1 MNSVSTAFIPV
12 AIILVL
18 ALAPPA
24 AAAKSCGDTSN
35 SKGRDVKCACGDT
48 VTTNTVVKNDPVRRG
63 VCAGIGLLVNTG
75 VTVNLNGNAVTG
87 NGTGVGLRILG
98 NATVRNG
105 SVRGFGTGILVEDG
119 TVALTDVKAD
129 ANEGS
134 GLLVSPSSTGV
145 PIVTVS
151 GPLAS
156 VSDNGGS
163 GIFIAPGAEVEI
175 TGASAGAKLPVLRNG
190 GSGIE
195 VRGQLQATFVKV
207 GESADHGVL
216 VETDDT
222 AEFIESQ
229 VNDSGNHPD
238 GGVANRAGVLVLRSP
253 AGFAWTGNNAAVVR
267 DNSGHGFVLGHAADQ
282 SGHVVADIRGSQIF
296 ANDIGIY
303 AEQKDATSARTTT
316 TILTNNIHSNRGSG
330 VYLKSSSQGFVGVDL
345 EQGFSGNLVHRNS
358 VLPSEQNVCTTLGGA
373 VQSASQIVFDGP
385 VAGSDPTVP
394 EPPGVPPD
402 DPSRGPDLEEYP
414 DDYVCYWSHIPL
426 GRNITTEVECNL
438 MNDPSDIN
446 PLSGG
451 IVNHCVWDSGPGQC
465 RFGWDIGGSE
475 FTINA
480 MCDAT
485 RNSVWNYVNRAGA
498 PMLTQR
504 GVIAV
509 NGAKVRARRNTWG
522 AGGAADGVALDSGFG
537 SWIQAGHQCET
548 TLTVCEGY
556 DQIPRE

>member
-24 AAAKSCGDTSN
+24 AAAKSCGDTSS

-216 VETDDT
+216 VETDYT
-222 AEFIESQ
+222 ADFI
-229 VNDSGNHPD
+229 
-238 GGVANRAGVLVLRSP
+238 
-253 AGFAWTGNNAAVVR
+253 
-267 DNSGHGFVLGHAADQ
+267 
-282 SGHVVADIRGSQIF
+282 
-296 ANDIGIY
+296 
-303 AEQKDATSARTTT
+303 
-316 TILTNNIHSNRGSG
+316 
-330 VYLKSSSQGFVGVDL
+330 
-345 EQGFSGNLVHRNS
+345 
-358 VLPSEQNVCTTLGGA
+358 
-373 VQSASQIVFDGP
+373 
-385 VAGSDPTVP
+385 
-394 EPPGVPPD
+394 
-402 DPSRGPDLEEYP
+402 
-414 DDYVCYWSHIPL
+414 
-426 GRNITTEVECNL
+426 
-438 MNDPSDIN
+438 
-446 PLSGG
+446 
-451 IVNHCVWDSGPGQC
+451 
-465 RFGWDIGGSE
+465 
-475 FTINA
+475 
-480 MCDAT
+480 
-485 RNSVWNYVNRAGA
+485 
-498 PMLTQR
+498 
-504 GVIAV
+504 
-509 NGAKVRARRNTWG
+509 
-522 AGGAADGVALDSGFG
+522 
-537 SWIQAGHQCET
+537 
-548 TLTVCEGY
+548 
-556 DQIPRE
+556 